1 MNNPIIFGLAFG
13 LTLTMVVIGLALMR
27 HAKREEKLRDRLR
40 MANGTYVAKAGQA
53 SAGPQAGAALA
64 RVVASIG
71 GRIASRSQIPPG
83 WGQNNGLH
91 LRTPPCIH

>member
-53 SAGPQAGAALA
+53 SAGPQAGAAAATDSNHVLQGMIPIS
-64 RVVASIG
+64 RVI
-71 GRIASRSQIPPG
+71 Q
-83 WGQNNGLH
+83 
-91 LRTPPCIH
+91 RT